1 MSRLRGLIFTVLV
14 PGVIGACV
22 PALFYRVGE
31 LKDGFW
37 RIGWLLAGAGA
48 AIYLMCLVAFLFS
61 SGTPAIF
68 FTRSLKFIL
77 GEDPPKLV
85 RQGLY
90 RFSRNPMY
98 VGVVL
103 AVFGQALIFGSRSV
117 VWVWGAP
124 VALFSNRG
132 GVSGRAASAGGARA
146 VV

>member
-1 MSRLRGLIFTVLV
+1 MSWLRGLIFTVLV

-61 SGTPAIF
+61 GGTPAIF
-68 FTRSLKFIL
+68 FTRPLKFIL
-77 GEDPPKLV
+77 GEEPPKLV
-85 RQGLY
+85 RQGCTASHAI
-90 RFSRNPMY
+90 RCMC
-98 VGVVL
+98 VVL

-117 VWVWGAP
+117 VWYGALLWL
-124 VALFSNRG
+124 LFLYRG